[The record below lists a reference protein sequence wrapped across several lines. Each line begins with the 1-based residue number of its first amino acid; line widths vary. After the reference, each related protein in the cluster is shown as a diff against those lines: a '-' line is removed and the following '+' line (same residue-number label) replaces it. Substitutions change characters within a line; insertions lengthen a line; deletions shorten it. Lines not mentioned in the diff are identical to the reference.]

1 MEGVLLWQREHENV
15 WTRTFNAV
23 SDMTYGGLGHL

>member
-15 WTRTFNAV
+15 WTLPFNAV
-23 SDMTYGGLGHL
+23 SDMKYGGLGHL